1 MNTTHAGGLYAE
13 LARLA
18 PSVAFEAARTLDPL
32 YQWDGDGP
40 DPADDGFEPYD
51 VDVTAT
57 AVVAGRKVAGTSSLG
72 GSYHRPGEP
81 LDDAHGY
88 LPQMLLEAAEELLGL
103 VEDLD
108 PSQAAAVRVHLDAAL
123 AFIKRE
129 MSARYEAQ
137 RAESAAANV

>member
-88 LPQMLLEAAEELLGL
+88 LPQMLLEAAEGLLD
-103 VEDLD
+103 EYLD
-108 PSQAAAVRVHLDAAL
+108 PSQTGTVRVHLDAAL
-123 AFIKRE
+123 AFLKRE
-129 MSARYEAQ
+129 MTARHEAQ
-137 RAESAAANV
+137 RAKSAKV